1 MSFKDWFQ
9 GTKYYQS
16 AVNAGKG
23 IANGLRLLNPVQ
35 AGHQIGSAIGQYNN
49 AVVQSDRDYNSAEA
63 QKQRNWET
71 EMSNTAVQ
79 RQVADINAAGLNPWL
94 AVQGGAS
101 GASTPSGASAS
112 SNSAFAQS
120 YALTQTTGQVVNAI
134 TKLSSSAMN
143 VISNLAKALA

>member
-1 MSFKDWFQ
+1 MAFKDWLKDSTYF
-9 GTKYYQS
+9 QS
-16 AVNAGKG
+16 AYNAGSQIGK
-23 IANGLRLLNPVQ
+23 ALRFFNPYYTGQ
-35 AGHQIGSAIGQYNN
+35 QIGSAIGQFNQ
-49 AVVQSDRDYNSAEA
+49 AAVQSDRDYNSAEA
-63 QKQRNWET
+63 EKQRQWET

-94 AVQGGAS
+94 AIQGGAS
-101 GASTPSGASAS
+101 GASTPAGASAS

-134 TKLSSSAMN
+134 TKLSSSAMS